1 MLLAGLVWAE
11 RKQFSKAS
19 ERAERRIVPDGR
31 RESGKSTK
39 VRRKFQT
46 ESSSEAT
53 TVRISPAAMSE
64 FLVAVR
70 AIADKEVGSKKSSGA
85 ISGNWIAL
93 PKAGISLQHE
103 ILCIYE

>member
-19 ERAERRIVPDGR
+19 ERAERRTVPDGR

-46 ESSSEAT
+46 ESLSEELTSYPSRLTGRVLPNDA
-53 TVRISPAAMSE
+53 
-64 FLVAVR
+64 
-70 AIADKEVGSKKSSGA
+70 GA
-85 ISGNWIAL
+85 
-93 PKAGISLQHE
+93 
-103 ILCIYE
+103 

>member
-39 VRRKFQT
+39 LHRKIQT
-46 ESSSEAT
+46 ESLSE
-53 TVRISPAAMSE
+53 E
-64 FLVAVR
+64 LL
-70 AIADKEVGSKKSSGA
+70 GC
-85 ISGNWIAL
+85 
-93 PKAGISLQHE
+93 KAGGCLEVHKLAIVFS
-103 ILCIYE
+103 

>member
-31 RESGKSTK
+31 RESGKSAK

-46 ESSSEAT
+46 ESLSEAT
-53 TVRISPAAMSE
+53 SA
-64 FLVAVR
+64 
-70 AIADKEVGSKKSSGA
+70 
-85 ISGNWIAL
+85 WIAKQVVERFVRKSAVL
-93 PKAGISLQHE
+93 AL
-103 ILCIYE
+103 